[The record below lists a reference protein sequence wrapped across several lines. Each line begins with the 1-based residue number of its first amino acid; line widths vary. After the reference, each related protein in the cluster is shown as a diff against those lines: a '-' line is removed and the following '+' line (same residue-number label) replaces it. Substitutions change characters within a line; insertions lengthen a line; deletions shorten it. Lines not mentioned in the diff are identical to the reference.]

1 MHLRPILRALG
12 ISAVLASVA
21 GCATATTSGSELRG
35 AAGLPNAA
43 VPAAPLGGAGASAP
57 GPSSASSVAA
67 VSGDL
72 VVGTPGADV
81 ARSVTAAYT
90 VPAHSFLDSFD
101 TVIAD
106 AAALGGYVVSSQ
118 TSPDRNGVIVSGK
131 VTLAVPTAQLAS
143 LLNSL
148 PPNVFTASSIDF
160 QSVDD
165 RANVID
171 VNARLASAQAHLT
184 ALQGLLAKS
193 TSLNDITT
201 LEQQIEDVETSIDT
215 DQSDLTALNQS
226 VTFATA
232 TIELS
237 ERGAVVA
244 RAAPTGPSLTA
255 GITKGWAN
263 MVLILSIALE
273 VLVSAVPGIALALLG
288 WLAWRRLR
296 GRAVPSASRP
306 TPGPDLG

>member
-1 MHLRPILRALG
+1 MHLRPILRVLG
-12 ISAVLASVA
+12 ITALLASVA
-21 GCATATTSGSELRG
+21 GCATATTSGSELSG
-35 AAGLPNAA
+35 AAGAPAAA
-43 VPAAPLGGAGASAP
+43 VPSARSGAGASAS

-67 VSGDL
+67 ASGDL

-81 ARSVTAAYT
+81 ARSVSAAYT

-106 AAALGGYVVSSQ
+106 GVALGGYVVSSQ
-118 TSPDRNGVIVSGK
+118 TSPDRSGVIVSGE

-148 PPNVFTASSIDF
+148 PSNVFTASSIDF

-165 RANVID
+165 SANAVD

-184 ALQGLLAKS
+184 ALQSLLAKA
-193 TSLNDITT
+193 TSLTDITT

-215 DQSDLTALNQS
+215 DQSDLTTLNQA

-232 TIELS
+232 TIKLS
-237 ERGAVVA
+237 ERGTVVT
-244 RAAPTGPSLTA
+244 RVAPTGPSLTA
-255 GITKGWAN
+255 GISKGWAN
-263 MVLILSIALE
+263 MVLILSIVLE
-273 VLVSAVPGIALALLG
+273 VMVSAVPGIVLALLG
-288 WLAWRRLR
+288 WLAWRRMR
-296 GRAVPSASRP
+296 GRALPSASSP
-306 TPGPDLG
+306 APGPDLG